1 MGAVDGGVERG
12 RGLGPREGRGSAWE
26 VERVEGGEEQ
36 CGRCN
41 KMDKERRG
49 VGGVRSLTCL
59 GELELL
65 LYIGYCCMTLKTDE
79 HT

>member
-1 MGAVDGGVERG
+1 MGAVDGGVECG

-26 VERVEGGEEQ
+26 VDRVKGSEEQ

-41 KMDKERRG
+41 KMEERKG
-49 VGGVRSLTCL
+49 VGGVRRMMEGLRSLTYL

-65 LYIGYCCMTLKTDE
+65 LYGTAV
-79 HT
+79 